1 MHKYYSQELWV
12 FTMFKENFTR
22 LCTNRGEFPTQV
34 CVKLGFSA
42 STYTYWKEDSVPRKS
57 TLVKIADYFGVTVES
72 LLEDKEETP
81 PDPWSQTDDEVR
93 ARFLKV
99 FDETDEEGRQL
110 LLQMLE
116 AAQKAYNEN
125 KGKK

>member
-1 MHKYYSQELWV
+1 
-12 FTMFKENFTR
+12 MFKDNFTR
-22 LCTNRGEFPTQV
+22 LCAERGEAPTTV
-34 CVKLGFSA
+34 CKSIGLSNA
-42 STYTYWKEDSVPRKS
+42 AYSCWDDSSIPRKT
-57 TLVKIADYFGVTVES
+57 TLIKIADYFGVTVES

>member
-1 MHKYYSQELWV
+1 MDIMNRIQALLRQSGRPQNELAEFLGVRKQV
-12 FTMFKENFTR
+12 FSDWKAGRNASYQKR
-22 LCTNRGEFPTQV
+22 LPEIAEFF
-34 CVKLGFSA
+34 GI
-42 STYTYWKEDSVPRKS
+42 SVDE
-57 TLVKIADYFGVTVES
+57 LIG
-72 LLEDKEETP
+72 KEETP

-93 ARFLKV
+93 ARFMRV

-116 AAQKAYNEN
+116 AAQRAYNEN

>member
-1 MHKYYSQELWV
+1 
-12 FTMFKENFTR
+12 MFKDKFTR
-22 LCTNRGEFPTQV
+22 LCVDRGVPPTTV
-34 CVKLGFSA
+34 CVQIGL
-42 STYTYWKEDSVPRKS
+42 STTAYSKWDENSIPRRA
-57 TLVKIADYFGVTVES
+57 TLMRIADYFGVTVES

-93 ARFLKV
+93 ARFMKV

>member
-1 MHKYYSQELWV
+1 
-12 FTMFKENFTR
+12 MFKENFTR
-22 LCTNRGEFPTQV
+22 LCANRRESPSSV
-34 CVKLGFSA
+34 CVKIGIA
-42 STYTYWKEDSVPRKS
+42 PATYSCWKEDSVPRRA
-57 TLVKIADYFGVTVES
+57 TLMRIADYFGVTVES

-93 ARFLKV
+93 ARFMRV

-116 AAQKAYNEN
+116 AAQRAYNEN